1 MKTHDFYVLQVVGAE
16 RRPVVSLLEAVRQD
30 GEGRN
35 NSISNTSPLLRD
47 LMLPLLRPPKSPITI
62 EDCQGKEDLSQLGAS
77 VQVMEPL
84 F

>member
-1 MKTHDFYVLQVVGAE
+1 MQVVGAD
-16 RRPVVSLLEAVRQD
+16 RRPMVSLLEAV
-30 GEGRN
+30 GETKQQEEYDAERN
-35 NSISNTSPLLRD
+35 NSSSNTSPLLRD

-77 VQVMEPL
+77 VQVMVPL

>member
-1 MKTHDFYVLQVVGAE
+1 MQVVGAD
-16 RRPVVSLLEAVRQD
+16 RRPMVSLLEAV
-30 GEGRN
+30 GETKQQQEYDAERN
-35 NSISNTSPLLRD
+35 NSSSNTSPLLRD

>member
-1 MKTHDFYVLQVVGAE
+1 MVQVVGAE
-16 RRPVVSLLEAVRQD
+16 RRAVVSLLEAVRQE

-62 EDCQGKEDLSQLGAS
+62 EDCQGKEDLSQLGGS

-84 F
+84 H

>member
-1 MKTHDFYVLQVVGAE
+1 MQVVGAD
-16 RRPVVSLLEAVRQD
+16 RRPVVSLLEAVV
-30 GEGRN
+30 GETKQQEYDAERN
-35 NSISNTSPLLRD
+35 NSSSNTSPLLRD

-77 VQVMEPL
+77 VQVMVPL